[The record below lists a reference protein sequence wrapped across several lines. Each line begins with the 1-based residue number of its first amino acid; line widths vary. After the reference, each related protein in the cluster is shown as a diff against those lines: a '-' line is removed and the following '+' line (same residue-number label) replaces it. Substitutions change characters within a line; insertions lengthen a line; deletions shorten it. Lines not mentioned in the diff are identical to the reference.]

1 MTDIE
6 QDVYNAV
13 NKALKAK
20 FGEEIRVI
28 GEIMDAPK
36 VYPTVYIQ
44 EVSNTIYYPRWYGE
58 NGNDPEVTVVWYE
71 AQVYTT
77 GNGKRSKAKKIMA
90 VINKAM
96 FSLGFRQRINEALP
110 PIDNASVSRRVGR
123 WRGLVKQNLTE
134 QNTERIDI
142 YGG

>member
-6 QDVYNAV
+6 QNIYRAV

-77 GNGKRSKAKKIMA
+77 GDGKKFKAKDMMA
-90 VINKAM
+90 EINKVM
-96 FSLGFRQRINEALP
+96 FSFGFRQRINEALP
-110 PIDNASVSRRVGR
+110 PLDNASVSRRVGR
-123 WRGLVKQNLTE
+123 WRGLVKQNPKE